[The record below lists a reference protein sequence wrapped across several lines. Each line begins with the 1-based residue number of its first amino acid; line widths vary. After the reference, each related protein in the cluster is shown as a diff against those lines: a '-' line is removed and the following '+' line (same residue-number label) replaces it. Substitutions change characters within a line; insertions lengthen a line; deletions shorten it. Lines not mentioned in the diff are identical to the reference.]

1 MWFEIEPDSSLIA
14 GLYHKFKEINFS
26 WSTKLKVVVK
36 KLKHMKEI
44 TKTYIAKG
52 AWHAHLEHIL
62 LALLSSS
69 SKDNRRFALLTRLD
83 KRLPKSRVGGQG
95 Q

>member
-1 MWFEIEPDSSLIA
+1 MWFEIKADSSLIA
-14 GLYHKFKEINFS
+14 GPYHKFKEIQLVN
-26 WSTKLKVVVK
+26 KMKGRGEKVK
-36 KLKHMKEI
+36 QMKEI
-44 TKTYIAKG
+44 AKKYIAKG
-52 AWHAHLEHIL
+52 AWHAHLNHVL

-69 SKDNRRFALLTRLD
+69 SEDDRRFALLTRLD